1 MALDRRK
8 ITMRSI
14 SLAPNGDVLTHE
26 ATDYVDVDHIA
37 EYVALAQDAWQVVL
51 IGDETDHGPGG
62 EDGEY
67 VIPAAIIAEENT
79 Q

>member
-8 ITMRSI
+8 ITMRSV

-26 ATDYVDVDHIA
+26 ATDYVDVDHI
-37 EYVALAQDAWQVVL
+37 EDYVKLAQDAWQVVL
-51 IGDETDHGPGG
+51 IGDEIDHGPGG
-62 EDGEY
+62 EEGEY
-67 VIPAAIIAEENT
+67 IVPAAVIAEESA